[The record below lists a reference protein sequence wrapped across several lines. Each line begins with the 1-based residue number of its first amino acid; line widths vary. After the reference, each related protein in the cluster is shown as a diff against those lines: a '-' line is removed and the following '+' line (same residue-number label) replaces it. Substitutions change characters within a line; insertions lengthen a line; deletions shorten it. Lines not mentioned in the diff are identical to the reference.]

1 MIKKLLAF
9 AIFLLPLQC
18 FGQLRSTVDER
29 MELTGIVFKIA
40 GIEEY
45 VNNMPPQ
52 YSDAVDKWFEKY
64 ADHELFR
71 FIKEMRQERG
81 LALAGIAAS
90 APYLVIN
97 DDGIHDSNIKSGS
110 DIDGRWTDENWSK
123 YVGLLDD
130 FYHKSKFHDFFISQ
144 TEFYTTLME
153 QMDMHLENI
162 DTTWFHSFFG
172 SYEPPVVYASPCNGP
187 NNYCFSDPTLSED
200 GYGISIGVSYDPKT
214 SLLHEM
220 CHRYT
225 GFSTDYYPRVKDAMS
240 RIFET
245 GYVVRKFWDNHYGT
259 GETVFNEWITNL
271 AVAMYIKEHDNTQ
284 ALRNFTAIQRIWKGY
299 IWMPRAVEFMEN
311 FYVDRDQYRLFEDF
325 MPRICEFMNYITMMD
340 NWEKI
345 VKEDHPSKPYI
356 TNIYPVDCSSL
367 IEYSNIDAVRITFS
381 EPMNTFAIG
390 FNGLYPSENTPFNIY
405 SAYWE
410 DDRTLVIPL
419 FKNVDIEDRVY
430 RIILNKDMY
439 QNSRTLECIEY
450 DYQVT
455 YLPRNDKTD
464 KND

>member
-162 DTTWFHSFFG
+162 DT
-172 SYEPPVVYASPCNGP
+172 
-187 NNYCFSDPTLSED
+187 L
-200 GYGISIGVSYDPKT
+200 
-214 SLLHEM
+214 
-220 CHRYT
+220 
-225 GFSTDYYPRVKDAMS
+225 
-240 RIFET
+240 
-245 GYVVRKFWDNHYGT
+245 
-259 GETVFNEWITNL
+259 
-271 AVAMYIKEHDNTQ
+271 
-284 ALRNFTAIQRIWKGY
+284 
-299 IWMPRAVEFMEN
+299 
-311 FYVDRDQYRLFEDF
+311 
-325 MPRICEFMNYITMMD
+325 
-340 NWEKI
+340 
-345 VKEDHPSKPYI
+345 
-356 TNIYPVDCSSL
+356 
-367 IEYSNIDAVRITFS
+367 
-381 EPMNTFAIG
+381 
-390 FNGLYPSENTPFNIY
+390 
-405 SAYWE
+405 
-410 DDRTLVIPL
+410 
-419 FKNVDIEDRVY
+419 
-430 RIILNKDMY
+430 
-439 QNSRTLECIEY
+439 
-450 DYQVT
+450 
-455 YLPRNDKTD
+455 
-464 KND
+464 